1 MPQTRQS
8 LRIRSPTLA
17 RLPPLTSLRA
27 FVAAARHLSFTRA
40 AEELH
45 VSSAAVGQQI
55 RILEE
60 YVGEQLFLR
69 TASQLQLTAAGRV
82 LMPGLTEAFEGVLD
96 AVSQLADGVHEA
108 PLKVSVAPSFA
119 AKWLVM
125 RLERLRQAVPDLRVQ
140 VNASTT
146 LVDVEREDVDCVI
159 RYGNGAYP
167 GLFVDRLFS
176 EAVVP
181 VCSPDFADAYG
192 LHPRLRNLQGVP
204 LVHEEGPEHDSS
216 CPDWSTWLRGQ
227 GLSGR
232 HLDDG
237 FRVNQSSL
245 VLEAALAGQG
255 LGLGKLRLAE
265 ADLRAGRLVVPFG
278 RPQPVEFSYYFVA
291 APRKVKS
298 APVELFLGWLR
309 AEANLAGDIAES
321 FSQLAAA
328 E

>member
-1 MPQTRQS
+1 MRQTRQS
-8 LRIRSPTLA
+8 PRIKSPTLA

-45 VSSAAVGQQI
+45 VSSAAIGQQI
-55 RILEE
+55 RILEQ

-69 TASQLQLTAAGRV
+69 NTSQLQLTAAGRV

-96 AVSQLADGVHEA
+96 SVSQLANGAHED
-108 PLKVSVAPSFA
+108 PLRISVAPSFA

-125 RLERLRQAVPDLRVQ
+125 RLERLRQAVPDLKVQ
-140 VNASTT
+140 VNASTA
-146 LVDVEREDVDCVI
+146 LVDVEREEVDCVI

-167 GLFVDRLFS
+167 GLFVERLFS

-181 VCSPDFADAYG
+181 VCSPDFLDTYG
-192 LHPRLRNLQGVP
+192 LHPRMRNLQGIP
-204 LVHEEGPEHDSS
+204 LVHEDGPEHDSS

-245 VLEAALAGQG
+245 VLDAALAGQG

-278 RPQPVEFSYYFVA
+278 RPQSVEFSYFFVA
-291 APRKVKS
+291 APRKLKS
-298 APVELFLGWLR
+298 APLGLFLGWLR
-309 AEANLAGDIAES
+309 AEANLVSDVAET
-321 FSQLAAA
+321 FSRLGAV